1 MHLLDKKIVSLL
13 LERFPKNNIK
23 FPQNNNSNNLLF
35 DNFAKYFVLKPKG
48 KRSYLW
54 FTYYKKELLCI
65 LIIQNSKNIS
75 NENNEFYKININ
87 YDNTLCYNNVLLQ
100 VIYFKKNINN
110 TTNNKKLDNEKLV
123 NKKLDNEKN
132 NIIHY
137 FVIDNVLN
145 YNYYKS
151 YIERNDYNQNF
162 TYKMSL
168 FSKILPCLNNLEN
181 NNIIIKL
188 PIILDNNNEIFK
200 LIYNLDYELYS
211 ISVYSDYKYLGNF
224 IFNNNLGNNNNN
236 NNNSNKLLATFRIS
250 PTINQDLYNLF
261 ISNGT
266 ESNEMFYDLAL
277 IDSYKT
283 SVFMNKLF
291 RYIKENRNL
300 DYLEESDEEEEF
312 ENIDE
317 NKFTNINKSL
327 LIECEYNYKFKK
339 WMPRKISKEN
349 LVNKNYLNLILNKK
363 KIFL

>member
-75 NENNEFYKININ
+75 DENNEFYKININ

-110 TTNNKKLDNEKLV
+110 TTNNKKLDNKKLV
-123 NKKLDNEKN
+123 NEKN

-168 FSKILPCLNNLEN
+168 FSTILPCLINLEN

-188 PIILDNNNEIFK
+188 PIILNNNNEIFK

-224 IFNNNLGNNNNN
+224 IFNNNLGSNN

-261 ISNGT
+261 ISNGSG
-266 ESNEMFYDLAL
+266 SNEMFYDLAL

-363 KIFL
+363 KMFL

>member
-1 MHLLDKKIVSLL
+1 MQLLNKNYIKLL
-13 LERFPKNNIK
+13 LEKFPKNNIK

-35 DNFAKYFVLKPKG
+35 NNYAKYFVLKPKG
-48 KRSYLW
+48 KRCYLW

-65 LIIQNSKNIS
+65 LIIQNSKNI
-75 NENNEFYKININ
+75 EDDNNEFYKININ

-100 VIYFKKNINN
+100 VIYFKKYINI
-110 TTNNKKLDNEKLV
+110 TSNNKKLDNESN
-123 NKKLDNEKN
+123 NK
-132 NIIHY
+132 IHY

-145 YNYYKS
+145 YNYYNS
-151 YIERNDYNQNF
+151 YIEHNEYNQNF
-162 TYKMSL
+162 SYKISL

-181 NNIIIKL
+181 NNIIIKI
-188 PIILDNNNEIFK
+188 PIILVDNNEIFK
-200 LIYNLDYELYS
+200 LIYNIDYEIYS
-211 ISVYSDYKYLGNF
+211 ISIYSDYKYLGNF
-224 IFNNNLGNNNNN
+224 IFNNNLGNNN
-236 NNNSNKLLATFRIS
+236 KLLATFKIT

-261 ISNGT
+261 IYNGS

-291 RYIKENRNL
+291 RYIKENKNL
-300 DYLEESDEEEEF
+300 DYLEESDDEEEF

-339 WMPRKISKEN
+339 WMPRKISKDN
-349 LVNKNYLNLILNKK
+349 LVNKKYLDLILNKK
-363 KIFL
+363 KYFYNV